1 MNFSELIN
9 INKNRRMLAEGL
21 GIYKDTRLLCKLLLE
36 YGRNVSKVVRFGIY
50 ERMTEK
56 SAKALDLVYL
66 ANGSMARRVEYI
78 DEYIMI
84 VREIRTFVGIF
95 DELAYLD
102 VRKATN
108 LTKLMDRLLQ
118 FAYGWRR
125 SSLGSSQR

>member
-1 MNFSELIN
+1 
-9 INKNRRMLAEGL
+9 MLAEGL
-21 GIYKDTRLLCKLLLE
+21 GIYKDTRLLCKRVLE

-56 SAKALDLVYL
+56 SARALDLVYL

-84 VREIRTFVGIF
+84 IREIRTFVGIF

-108 LTKLMDRLLQ
+108 LTKLTDRLLQ